1 MNGGA
6 RGVLVSATLLR
17 RDSEE
22 LAANVSESEGRL
34 AELEGVALTDAEVI
48 SMTTET
54 AQSAINDTRK
64 LKREIQ
70 VLQVS

>member
-1 MNGGA
+1 MNGRA
-6 RGVLVSATLLR
+6 RGVLVGATLLR

-34 AELEGVALTDAEVI
+34 AELEGVALTDAGVI

-54 AQSAINDTRK
+54 AQTAINATTT
-64 LKREIQ
+64 LKGDIQ
-70 VLQVS
+70 VLLVS